1 MSDSLIQSESEVGIA
16 ALHPEGTPRSALVGP
31 TTADEFNALHALLS
45 PIACWRVEDLLFDFD
60 SSFVKP
66 VGQRDLRE
74 LKRLRDRLKRVV
86 NGIELRPPLSVFGHA
101 DPVGNDD

>member
-1 MSDSLIQSESEVGIA
+1 MSDSSVQSESEVGIA
-16 ALHPEGTPRSALVGP
+16 AIHPADPPRIALVGP
-31 TTADEFNALHALLS
+31 STDTQFNTIQNFIS

-74 LKRLRDRLKRVV
+74 LKQLRERLKRLA
-86 NGIELRPPLSVFGHA
+86 GGTELRPPLSIFGHA
-101 DPVGNDD
+101 DPI